1 MTDNEALSRA
11 ANADAIL
18 THPLIA
24 EALQHFEDE
33 VTKAWKNS
41 NPSDADGHQ
50 TLRNLMEALRQFSA
64 YLQQTITTGRL
75 IKALPTRLD
84 RAKKVIGLR

>member
-1 MTDNEALSRA
+1 MSENHHLARA
-11 ANADAIL
+11 AMADAIL
-18 THPLIA
+18 QHPLIA
-24 EALQHFEDE
+24 EALQKFEDE
-33 VTKAWKNS
+33 VTTAWKNS
-41 NPSDADGHQ
+41 NPSDVEGHQ
-50 TLRNLMEALRQFSA
+50 KLRNLLEAHRQFSA

>member
-1 MTDNEALSRA
+1 VNDNEALSRA

-41 NPSDADGHQ
+41 SPSDAEGHQ
-50 TLRNLMEALRQFSA
+50 RLRNLLEAHRQFSQ
-64 YLQQTITTGRL
+64 YLHQTITTGRL

>member
-1 MTDNEALSRA
+1 MNDNEALSRA

-18 THPLIA
+18 QHPLIA
-24 EALQHFEDE
+24 EALQNFEDE

-41 NPSDADGHQ
+41 NPSDAEGHQ
-50 TLRNLMEALRQFSA
+50 KLRNLLEAHRMFAA
-64 YLQQTITTGRL
+64 YLQQTIATGRL